1 MYKRQIHQIVES
13 NRIEKNRFGSENR
26 IESKLFLPELECS
39 TAQQTQWCCE
49 QAHRNTI
56 LRGFPPRLPWVS
68 IINTRLRIKGVK
80 LQLSRF
86 CERTAL
92 QQWTLC
98 WRTLFHSLGSYDLAI
113 FRRGV
118 VSDLGLG
125 APGGWRPPVDR
136 TRCEVSH

>member
-1 MYKRQIHQIVES
+1 MSVYKRQIYQIVES

-26 IESKLFLPELECS
+26 TESKLFLPELECS

-68 IINTRLRIKGVK
+68 IINTRLRIKRVK

-98 WRTLFHSLGSYDLAI
+98 WRTLFHSLASYDLAI

-125 APGGWRPPVDR
+125 APGVGGPRLI
-136 TRCEVSH
+136 ELAAK